1 MAPPAM
7 GTNPRPPDMGAGT
20 RPPDQEQ
27 LPQGWIRSTN
37 SPAPTSSAG
46 TPAWAGAGSASGDS
60 YGGRP
65 YAQIIA
71 ESNSSGSPVLLQIT
85 LSKIYNRDLPDTKP
99 MNLSEQNMSDMIFN
113 TLHIPAENCIELDMQ
128 TGRYEKKEL
137 LVTPNTDLTL
147 ALSKDPPKLFKQ
159 HEVYVTVISNKATK
173 VTCKGVPITVP
184 NEEIIHL
191 CKHYGKP
198 VDNKVHRQI
207 MRLGSNIK
215 RTINN
220 SKRIVEVQLQPG
232 KFMRNFYWLS
242 GPSPGERGR
251 RVTVLHPN
259 QPTQCS
265 HCLKYPPPP
274 HHPSHRLSPT
284 VGGEAMVRYANP
296 CRLKGPA

>member
-65 YAQIIA
+65 YHQIIA
-71 ESNSSGSPVLLQIT
+71 ESTSSGSPILLQIT
-85 LSKIYNRDLPDTKP
+85 LSKIYNRELPDTKP

-173 VTCKGVPITVP
+173 VTFKGVPITVP

-215 RTINN
+215 HTINN
-220 SKRIVEVQLQPG
+220 SNRIVEVQLQPG

-265 HCLKYPPPP
+265 HCLKYPP
-274 HHPSHRLSPT
+274 HIIHPID
-284 VGGEAMVRYANP
+284 
-296 CRLKGPA
+296 